1 MPTTPQDSVNEAENY
16 IDHDQEPQDQSASP
30 ETDELQNDDETI
42 VLSAIETKLAL
53 AQKMITNLK
62 NEIGNL
68 ERLLATDAEP
78 ADIEQFI
85 KSQPSEMGEDLMHPA
100 NEGKIVEGVF
110 DGQNM
115 IGSDGKTYIVPPN
128 YASKSKL
135 VEGDIMK
142 LTIQPNGSFLY
153 KQIGPIERQRVMG
166 VLSKD
171 EITGDWKVIAEG
183 KKYNILTASVTYFKG
198 DNNDDCVVLIP
209 KQAPSKWAAME
220 NVIHRV

>member
-1 MPTTPQDSVNEAENY
+1 MPTTPQDSVNEAENF
-16 IDHDQEPQDQSASP
+16 IDNDQEPQDQSVSP

-85 KSQPSEMGEDLMHPA
+85 KSQPSEMGEDLMHPV